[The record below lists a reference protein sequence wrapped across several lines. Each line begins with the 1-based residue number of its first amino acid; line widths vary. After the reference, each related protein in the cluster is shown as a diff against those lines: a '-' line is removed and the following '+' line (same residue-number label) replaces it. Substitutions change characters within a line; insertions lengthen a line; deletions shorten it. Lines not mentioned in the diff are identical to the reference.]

1 MYAIRSYYGEGD
13 WQRISWDQALDEVA
27 EKLSGLKEKYGAR
40 RAINEN
46 NPTYLAIG
54 ILSRCWGVNDHEQ
67 FACFAW
73 TAPAFPQLRYFGLD
87 RYFQA
92 SGKTCYKNRKSG
104 SSQGGAGLHCAGR

>member
-1 MYAIRSYYGEGD
+1 MFAHAMGHDHGVRPRQNRD
-13 WQRISWDQALDEVA
+13 TRV
-27 EKLSGLKEKYGAR
+27 SGGIEKYGAR

-73 TAPAFPQLRYFGLD
+73 TALAFPQLRYFGLD